1 MLGIFTGSKYS
12 ISSFWL
18 WKIGINKV
26 IISLGKEQRF
36 SVKGNASVRK
46 CSRGDRAQQ
55 EWGLQEKTQR
65 CFQQGVIAR
74 ITGTWPRNRQA
85 KVSI

>member
-55 EWGLQEKTQR
+55 EWELQEKTQMFSTRR
-65 CFQQGVIAR
+65 CYCQNWDV
-74 ITGTWPRNRQA
+74 A
-85 KVSI
+85 KKPAG